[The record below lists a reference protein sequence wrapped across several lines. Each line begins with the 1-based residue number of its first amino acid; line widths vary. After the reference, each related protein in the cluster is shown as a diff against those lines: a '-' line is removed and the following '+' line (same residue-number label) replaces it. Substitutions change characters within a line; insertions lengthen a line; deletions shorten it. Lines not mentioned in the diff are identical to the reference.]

1 MKKMTN
7 YLYNVNAKYE
17 NAEIEIRTNDVNL
30 AIEEF
35 FARVEDDVPTDIIS
49 GITGEVLVSANN
61 GENNCLGPG
70 WDLMLLGWLMQNQWG
85 EGITVEKEESDI
97 PPLVR
102 DALIDFAKSIAE

>member
-7 YLYNVNAKYE
+7 YLYNVSAKYE
-17 NAEIEIRTNDVNL
+17 NAEVEIRTNDL
-30 AIEEF
+30 DTAIAAF

-61 GENNCLGPG
+61 GENNWLAPE
-70 WDLMLLGWLMQNQWG
+70 WDLMLLGWLMKNQWE
-85 EGITVEKEESDI
+85 EGITVEEEEPDI

>member
-7 YLYNVNAKYE
+7 YLYNVSAKYE
-17 NAEIEIRTNDVNL
+17 NAEVEIRTNDL
-30 AIEEF
+30 DTAIAEF

-61 GENNCLGPG
+61 GENNWLAPE
-70 WDLMLLGWLMQNQWG
+70 WDLMLLGWLMKNQWG
-85 EGITVEKEESDI
+85 EGITVEEEKPDI